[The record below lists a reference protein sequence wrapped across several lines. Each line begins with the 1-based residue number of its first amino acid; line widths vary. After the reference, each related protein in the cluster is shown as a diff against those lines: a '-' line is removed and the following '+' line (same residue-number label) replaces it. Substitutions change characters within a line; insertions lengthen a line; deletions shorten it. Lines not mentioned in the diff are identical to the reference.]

1 MKTHWFPLIRPA
13 IRAGYF
19 LGVNVAG
26 GIGGVGPLDSHDINL
41 PSVRSLLW
49 DGFRL
54 LALPELLSSTCLC
67 PIDGWPGDCSVV
79 DTSNTG
85 DLTKLTNLFARFCPW
100 VSEDVSPI
108 WRKSSALLLSN
119 SHLSCGIAPLYFSSS
134 VTSEGELA
142 SPEPNSKTHGW
153 FCWKRIEGF
162 VLTKVGWFSNL
173 GWWK

>member
-54 LALPELLSSTCLC
+54 LASPELLSSTCLC

-100 VSEDVSPI
+100 VSEYH
-108 WRKSSALLLSN
+108 LSEEN
-119 SHLSCGIAPLYFSSS
+119 HLRCYYLIVTSHVGFHLFTSVLPSHLKVSWRPLSQTAKLMDDF
-134 VTSEGELA
+134 VEKEL
-142 SPEPNSKTHGW
+142 KGLYW
-153 FCWKRIEGF
+153 LK
-162 VLTKVGWFSNL
+162 
-173 GWWK
+173 